1 MIEISQEEFE
11 QKVQEIIDGKL
22 SRKQLTKLLKTDT
35 RTLNNKIQELVVY
48 NSDLYMEFIKK
59 FPYKSKERTDIDY
72 EALVIEIIKNGMTS
86 AVAAAKYNISER
98 TITRKVKA
106 LEKENPYLIEIYREV
121 KKNNKNNI
129 VESKELR
136 EKIEGLV
143 SRPVK
148 ISEINETR
156 RKELEE
162 LEKTFNSRCQYVSK
176 EEAARSMGLT
186 ANRMYK
192 LLNELYRI
200 KIEENA
206 KKNNEE
212 NSTFKDSLKVSSIPT
227 TKGSTNEENNSDEK
241 VIKGIGIGIGEE

>member
-11 QKVQEIIDGKL
+11 QKVQEVIDGKL
-22 SRKQLTKLLKTDT
+22 SRQQLTKLLKTDT

-72 EALVIEIIKNGMTS
+72 EALVIEIIKTGMTTAE
-86 AVAAAKYNISER
+86 AVTKYDISER

-121 KKNNKNNI
+121 KKNNRNNL
-129 VESKELR
+129 VESKDLR
-136 EKIEGLV
+136 EKIESLV

-156 RKELEE
+156 KKELEE

-192 LLNELYRI
+192 MLNELYRI
-200 KIEENA
+200 RIEENA
-206 KKNNEE
+206 KKNDEE
-212 NSTFKDSLKVSSIPT
+212 NSTFKDSLKVSNIPI
-227 TKGSTNEENNSDEK
+227 TKGITSEEKNLDEK
-241 VIKGIGIGIGEE
+241 EINEKGIGEE

>member
-86 AVAAAKYNISER
+86 AEAVAKYNIGER

-212 NSTFKDSLKVSSIPT
+212 NSTFKDSLKVSNIPI
-227 TKGSTNEENNSDEK
+227 TKGITSEEKNLDEK
-241 VIKGIGIGIGEE
+241 EINEKGIGEE

>member
-22 SRKQLTKLLKTDT
+22 SRKQLTKILKTDT

-72 EALVIEIIKNGMTS
+72 EALVIEIIKNSMT
-86 AVAAAKYNISER
+86 AAEVESKYNISAR
-98 TITRKVKA
+98 TVTRKVKA

-156 RKELEE
+156 RKELEQ
-162 LEKTFNSRCQYVSK
+162 LEKTFSSRWQYVSK

-200 KIEENA
+200 KIEENT
-206 KKNNEE
+206 KKMSGKK
-212 NSTFKDSLKVSSIPT
+212 STFKDSLKVSSIPT
-227 TKGSTNEENNSDEK
+227 TNSTTSEENNLDEK
-241 VIKGIGIGIGEE
+241 GINEKGIGED

>member
-11 QKVQEIIDGKL
+11 QKVQEVIDGKL
-22 SRKQLTKLLKTDT
+22 SRQQLTKLLKTDT

-59 FPYKSKERTDIDY
+59 FPYKSKERNDIDY
-72 EALVIEIIKNGMTS
+72 EALVIEIVKTSMTTS
-86 AVAAAKYNISER
+86 AAVEKYNIGER

-121 KKNNKNNI
+121 KKNNRNNV
-129 VESKELR
+129 VETKDLK
-136 EKIEGLV
+136 EKIDRLV

-148 ISEINETR
+148 ISELNEIR
-156 RKELEE
+156 KKELEE

-192 LLNELYRI
+192 MLNELYRI
-200 KIEENA
+200 RIEENT
-206 KKNNEE
+206 KKNNEG

-227 TKGSTNEENNSDEK
+227 TKVTTSEENNSGEK
-241 VIKGIGIGIGEE
+241 VIDGKGIGED